1 MQLLLIALGGC
12 TSMDIIHIMKKQREN
27 VTGLDVSVSGER
39 VEEPPRVYDN
49 IHIEYRIRGKN
60 LRETSVQ
67 RAIQLSED
75 KYCSARAMLHAQCKL
90 TSSYI
95 IEEG

>member
-1 MQLLLIALGGC
+1 
-12 TSMDIIHIMKKQREN
+12 MDIVHIMKKQRQN
-27 VTGLDVSVSGER
+27 VNGLEVSVSGER

-49 IHIEYRIRGKN
+49 IHIEYRIKGKN
-60 LRETSVQ
+60 LRETAVQ

-75 KYCSARAMLHAQCKL
+75 KYCSARAMLRTQCKL

-95 IEEG
+95 IDEG